1 MEEQSSST
9 QGSAIASVAKA
20 IWRTICVLLGLTM
33 LLVAAVMAFVSLRH
47 GKVEL
52 VGLTLAVIVAGIG
65 LLAFFSER
73 IGRSYGRIVA
83 DAKKDANDPN
93 EVASEREFQE
103 QLIALAPRTWVVY
116 SLVGANILIWVAT
129 LFFGAGFLQ
138 SPAERLLVWGG
149 NAASEVQR
157 GEWWR
162 LLSATFL
169 HNGAL
174 HVFMNM
180 LGLIGSG
187 VVVERIYG
195 HRLFALIY
203 LGSGLLGSAFSLYFS
218 AQRTIS
224 VGASGAVFG
233 VVGALLVAV
242 YQHRKTLPK
251 LFAGPTMHQT
261 VIFIVYSLQRGVGHQ
276 GIDNAAHVGGLLG
289 GCLLAYMLPERFDMA
304 YFRKT
309 VARRAVM
316 AVVGVVA
323 VTAGIT
329 AMAPKAAID
338 LGGVI
343 AGEKLLGLAMQRA
356 SDQFQLLQQEAQDVQ
371 AGKISERDAEE
382 RSRAVHAPVFRQS
395 VEDLSRVKLYPQHP
409 LEPSRVDFLR
419 LCELVAESLAME
431 SVFNEKSG
439 KYEPVDPVR
448 MAQLEAELKKAIELV
463 KTDTQSLNERTKRSN

>member
-1 MEEQSSST
+1 MEQQPSST
-9 QGSAIASVAKA
+9 RSFDIVSVVRVILRTMSA
-20 IWRTICVLLGLTM
+20 LLGLAM
-33 LLVAAVMAFVSLRH
+33 LLAAGVVFFVTFRQEKVNLVWLAIGTMVAML
-47 GKVEL
+47 GM
-52 VGLTLAVIVAGIG
+52 
-65 LLAFFSER
+65 LAFFSER
-73 IGRSYGRIVA
+73 IFLPYTRIVA

-138 SPAERLLVWGG
+138 SPAERLLAWGG

-203 LGSGLLGSAFSLYFS
+203 LGSGLLGSAFSLCFS

-289 GCLLAYMLPERFDMA
+289 GCLLAYILPERFDMTH
-304 YFRKT
+304 FRKT
-309 VARRAVM
+309 VTRRAVM

-323 VTAGIT
+323 VTVGI
-329 AMAPKAAID
+329 AVMAPKAAID

-343 AGEKLLGLAMQRA
+343 AGEKFMGSAMQLA
-356 SDQFQLLQQEAQDVQ
+356 LGQLQLLQQEAQDVQ
-371 AGKISERDAEE
+371 AGKISERDADE
-382 RSRAVHAPVFRQS
+382 RSRAVHAPVFRQLI
-395 VEDLSRVKLYPQHP
+395 EEFSRVKLYSQHP
-409 LEPSRVDFLR
+409 LEQSRVDFLR
-419 LCELVAESLAME
+419 LCELMAESLAME
-431 SVFNEKSG
+431 SGIQREK
-439 KYEPVDPVR
+439 R
-448 MAQLEAELKKAIELV
+448 
-463 KTDTQSLNERTKRSN
+463 